1 MVDCVS
7 DRGEEAL
14 LALIRKW
21 LDTDAVR
28 PVGIGD
34 DGAVIAKIWTSPMV
48 LCADAMVEEVHFT
61 RTFCSA
67 ASVARK
73 LVAVNVSDVAAMGAR
88 PEFALLT
95 TSFPAALEWSWVEA
109 FFQGLAEA
117 ASALQFSIAGGDVTG
132 TPGPIHLSMSVI
144 GECVAPQAL
153 ERSTAQ
159 LGDHVYVTG
168 ALGAAAF
175 GLHTLRHEPGDA
187 AVRPHSI
194 QAYREPQAR
203 IDQGTTLAR
212 WGQCHAVTD
221 ISDGLSRDALRL
233 ATASGV
239 CIELDVACVPI
250 HPELLSQRRLFA
262 ERLALTGGEDYE
274 LLFTCSTEP
283 PIIAHCIGRVCDGPV
298 GVAWVRNGQPIPP
311 PVSDEEGF
319 DHFER

>member
-1 MVDCVS
+1 MVECVS

-21 LDTDAVR
+21 LDNDAVR

-34 DGAVIAKIWTSPMV
+34 DGAVVAKTWTSAMV
-48 LCADAMVEEVHFT
+48 LSADAMVEEVHFT
-61 RTFCSA
+61 RSFCSA
-67 ASVARK
+67 VSVARK
-73 LVAVNVSDVAAMGAR
+73 LVAVNLSDLAAMGAR
-88 PEFALLT
+88 AEFALLT
-95 TSFPAALEWSWVEA
+95 ASFPAALEWSWVEA
-109 FFQGLAEA
+109 FFRAMSEA
-117 ASALQFSIAGGDVTG
+117 ASTCNFAIAGGDVTG
-132 TPGPIHLSMSVI
+132 SPGPIYLSMSVI

-175 GLHTLRHEPGDA
+175 GLHTLRHEPGRQA
-187 AVRPHSI
+187 ERPHSI
-194 QAYREPQAR
+194 QAYREPQAC
-203 IDQGTTLAR
+203 IDQGSTLAR
-212 WGQCHAVTD
+212 WGECHAVMD

-239 CIELDVACVPI
+239 LLELDVARVPI
-250 HPELLSQRRLFA
+250 HPELSSQRPPIA

-283 PIIAHCIGRVCDGPV
+283 PVTAHCIGRVCDGSV
-298 GVAWVRNGQPIPP
+298 GVAWVRNGQPTSLPM
-311 PVSDEEGF
+311 DAY